1 MNTKPHIS
9 NLSIEAFRGLK
20 SIELSGLGQINL
32 LVGRNNSG
40 KSSILEAIEYFCR
53 PADPLAL
60 INLSRR
66 REGSIYNLDPVQ
78 TLRWLFPKDERTPD
92 GDFFNLEV
100 SVIGEVAGVRRTVQ
114 STLVGRLTDVHM
126 SRPVNADGIEPGP
139 VEPTTTAP
147 PNSDYQKAVVDL
159 KFLYHEGDDEDGIK
173 NVKMTAYT
181 MVEGV
186 QFGISQRV
194 EAPAISVSI
203 VTPVSHRIDSSQTKG
218 LTSIIRSHLKSELI
232 ELVQIFDSNLEDVSI
247 IDIGGYPEV
256 WVHHAIRGFMPLSS
270 FGDGL
275 RRVMVIAGTLAT
287 AQGGVLLI
295 DEIETAIHVDALD
308 KTFRWL
314 VESATRLK
322 TQVFATTHSLEA
334 VDSMLGVSA
343 SEKVDLVT
351 YKLAGIQNAPGNV
364 KRFDENR
371 LLSIRSELGADVR

>member
-1 MNTKPHIS
+1 MKPHIS
-9 NLSIEAFRGLK
+9 NLRIEAFRGVK
-20 SIELSGLGQINL
+20 SLELRELGQFNL
-32 LVGRNNSG
+32 LIGYNNSG
-40 KSSILEAIEYFCR
+40 KSSVLEAIEYFCR

-66 REGSIYNLDPVQ
+66 REGSSHNLDPVQ

-92 GDFFNLEV
+92 GDFFNLEISV
-100 SVIGEVAGVRRTVQ
+100 SGEVADVLRTVQ
-114 STLVGRLTDVHM
+114 STLVGRLADVHVT
-126 SRPVNADGIEPGP
+126 RPVNADP
-139 VEPTTTAP
+139 VKPTTTAP

-159 KFLYHEGDDEDGIK
+159 KFLYYEGDDENEIK
-173 NVKMTAYT
+173 NFKTSAYT
-181 MVEGV
+181 LVEGG
-186 QFGISQRV
+186 QFGISQPV

-218 LTSIIRSHLKSELI
+218 ISSIIRSHLKPKLI
-232 ELVQIFDSNLEDVSI
+232 ELVQLFDSHLEDVSI

-256 WVHHAIRGFMPLSS
+256 WVQHAIRGFMPLSS

-275 RRVMVIAGTLAT
+275 RRVIVIAGTLAT
-287 AQGGVLLI
+287 ARGGVLLI

-314 VESATRLK
+314 VESATRSE

-343 SEKVDLVT
+343 SENVDLVT
-351 YKLAGIQNAPGNV
+351 YKLAGSQNAPGIV
-364 KRFDENR
+364 KRFDEDR
-371 LLSIRSELGADVR
+371 LLSIRTELGADVR